1 MSALNCPKTQSLGD
15 HVAHLAAQMTAGEHA
30 FITAIGAFEESGQW
44 IQEGAMTCAQWLSWR
59 IGMSPEA
66 GRERLRVAKSLKELS
81 KVDEAFRTARI
92 SYSKV
97 RAVTRVGTVANEELL
112 LEIARGST
120 AAQLERICRK
130 FRGCMQDGRP
140 EAAEERRRLSVRHGD
155 NGTVKITMELPADEG
170 SRVLAAIE
178 SGRAALENEAPE
190 DVPAEKPGR
199 VDGFMAV
206 VESWFASGAQPRRGG
221 APHEVVL
228 HVSAETLGTGDSSG
242 PADGDRADVSAV
254 TSEVGEVGPLSF
266 VETAGGV
273 GVSDQAA
280 RRMCC
285 DASISAVAQ
294 DGRGEVL
301 DAGRKSRTVPAA
313 MAMALEAREGRR
325 CSFPGCTHTLFLDKH
340 HIQHWANGGST
351 SLDNLTQLCRH
362 NHTFVHEYG
371 WHIEKTDGRVLGLLN
386 P

>member
-1 MSALNCPKTQSLGD
+1 MIVFGCEPASRSIMNSVAKLETQSLGD
-15 HVAHLAAQMTAGEHA
+15 RVAQLAAQITAGEHA

-66 GRERLRVAKSLKELS
+66 GRERLRVAKALKDLC

-97 RAVTRVGTVANEELL
+97 RAVTRVATADNEELL

-130 FRGCMQDGRP
+130 FRGCMQDARP

-155 NGTVKITMELPADEG
+155 NGTVRITMELPADEG

-178 SGRAALENEAPE
+178 SGRAALEAQNEG
-190 DVPAEKPGR
+190 DVSAGRPGR

-228 HVSAETLGTGDSSG
+228 HVSAERLAGASG
-242 PADGDRADVSAV
+242 PTRSG
-254 TSEVGEVGPLSF
+254 TIEPL
-266 VETAGGV
+266 EITG
-273 GVSDQAA
+273 
-280 RRMCC
+280 
-285 DASISAVAQ
+285 
-294 DGRGEVL
+294 
-301 DAGRKSRTVPAA
+301 
-313 MAMALEAREGRR
+313 
-325 CSFPGCTHTLFLDKH
+325 
-340 HIQHWANGGST
+340 
-351 SLDNLTQLCRH
+351 
-362 NHTFVHEYG
+362 
-371 WHIEKTDGRVLGLLN
+371 
-386 P
+386 